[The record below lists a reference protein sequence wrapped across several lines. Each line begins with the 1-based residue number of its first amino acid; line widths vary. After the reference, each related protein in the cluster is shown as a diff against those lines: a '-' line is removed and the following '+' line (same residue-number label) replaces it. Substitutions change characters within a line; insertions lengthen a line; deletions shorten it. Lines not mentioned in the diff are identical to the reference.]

1 MVEDIETPE
10 LVELQDTF
18 ANTETTVVNELPS
31 EAEGKEVAEGLTE
44 AQKSNLP
51 PALQKAILAKK
62 GVDAISP
69 SDNKAGEGEETEPTE
84 ELDIEKA
91 MGNDEEV
98 VEEAVDDS
106 IFTNPTELEDPAG
119 EFNPPVEV
127 VEATA
132 INPTPVPSTTTAE
145 IYAAHSLA
153 QKVASMP
160 LKDYEEWLFP
170 ASGSPD
176 HLRGQMCLAR
186 LDASLKAANGG
197 RPVAELWQIKIGSA
211 LWSRLNYR
219 NNPIEETRCELEK
232 APPMEVIP
240 LIPRNA
246 SEAIS
251 VIEEIQTAEK
261 PHDRTNLAVLG
272 ACGVAILLPI
282 ILMQQRG

>member
-44 AQKSNLP
+44 AQKSSLP

-62 GVDAISP
+62 GVDVMSK
-69 SDNKAGEGEETEPTE
+69 SDDKAGEDEDSTPSE

-91 MGNDEEV
+91 LDSKEE
-98 VEEAVDDS
+98 EEVDDS
-106 IFTNPTELEDPAG
+106 IFQNPTELEEPAG

-127 VEATA
+127 VEASA
-132 INPTPVPSTTTAE
+132 INPTPVPSTATAE

-197 RPVAELWQIKIGSA
+197 RAVAELWQIKIGSA

>member
-31 EAEGKEVAEGLTE
+31 GGEGKEVAEGLSE

-69 SDNKAGEGEETEPTE
+69 SDDKAGEDEESTQSE

-91 MGNDEEV
+91 LDSKEEV
-98 VEEAVDDS
+98 VEDVDDS
-106 IFTNPTELEDPAG
+106 IFQNPTELEDPAG

-127 VEATA
+127 AEATA
-132 INPTPVPSTTTAE
+132 INPTPVPSNTTAE

-282 ILMQQRG
+282 FLMQQRG